1 MTLQLEHPLISKCL
15 DIAIKAHAGQYR
27 RDGRTRYMDHV
38 YEVTKRVK
46 KFDDDHICV
55 ALLHDVIEDSDITA
69 ADLLKEGVPEHIV
82 AAVSLLTKPKYIE
95 MTYKKYL
102 VEVKANELA
111 RRVKIADMLSNL
123 ADDPTDDQ
131 IKKYAKGLDFLV
143 DYPI

>member
-15 DIAIKAHAGQYR
+15 DIAIKAHSGQYR

-55 ALLHDVIEDSDITA
+55 ALLHDVIEGSDITA
-69 ADLLKEGVPEHIV
+69 DDLLKEGVPENIV
-82 AAVSLLTKPKYIE
+82 EAVSLLTKYVGI
-95 MTYKKYL
+95 TYKKYL
-102 VEVKANELA
+102 VEIKGNELA

-123 ADDPTDDQ
+123 ADDPTDNQ

>member
-15 DIAIKAHAGQYR
+15 DIAIKAHSGQYR
-27 RDGRTRYMDHV
+27 RDGRTHYMDHV

-55 ALLHDVIEDSDITA
+55 ALLHDVIEGSDITA
-69 ADLLKEGVPEHIV
+69 DDLLKEGVPENIV
-82 AAVSLLTKPKYIE
+82 EAVSLLTKYVGI
-95 MTYKKYL
+95 TYKKYL
-102 VEVKANELA
+102 VEIKGNELA

-123 ADDPTDDQ
+123 ADDPTDNQ

>member
-1 MTLQLEHPLISKCL
+1 MNLQLERPLVSKCL

-27 RDGRTRYMDHV
+27 RDGVTSYIYHV
-38 YEVTKRVK
+38 YEVAKRVN
-46 KFDDDHICV
+46 KFDEDHICV
-55 ALLHDVIEDSDITA
+55 ALLHDVIEDSDITSY
-69 ADLLKEGVPEHIV
+69 DLLKEGVPMHIV
-82 AAVSLLTKPKYIE
+82 TAVSLLTKPKYFE

-102 VEVKANELA
+102 VEIKKNELA

-123 ADDPTDDQ
+123 ADDPTDNQ

>member
-1 MTLQLEHPLISKCL
+1 MNLQLEHPLVSKCL

-27 RDGRTRYMDHV
+27 RDGVTSYIYHV
-38 YEVTKRVK
+38 YEVAKRVN
-46 KFDDDHICV
+46 KFDEDHICV

-69 ADLLKEGVPEHIV
+69 DDLLKEGVPEHIV
-82 AAVSLLTKPKYIE
+82 AAVSLLTKYVGT
-95 MTYKKYL
+95 TYKKYL
-102 VEVKANELA
+102 IEVKANELA

-123 ADDPTDDQ
+123 ADDPTDNQ

>member
-1 MTLQLEHPLISKCL
+1 MTNKAL
-15 DIAIKAHAGQYR
+15 DDLRKLAEKAHSGQYR
-27 RDGRTRYMDHV
+27 RDGKTPYIEHIYAV
-38 YEVTKRVK
+38 EKRVSHLGN
-46 KFDDDHICV
+46 DYRAV
-55 ALLHDVIEDSDITA
+55 AIAHDLLEDSDITA
-69 ADLLKEGVPEHIV
+69 DDLLKEGVPEHIV

-131 IKKYAKGLDFLV
+131 IKKYAKGLDFLI

>member
-1 MTLQLEHPLISKCL
+1 MTNKAL
-15 DIAIKAHAGQYR
+15 DDLRKLAEKAHSGQYR
-27 RDGRTRYMDHV
+27 RDGKTPYIEHIYAV
-38 YEVTKRVK
+38 EKRVSHLGN
-46 KFDDDHICV
+46 DYRAV
-55 ALLHDVIEDSDITA
+55 AIAHDLLEDTDITSY
-69 ADLLKEGVPEHIV
+69 DLLKEGVPEHIV
-82 AAVSLLTKPKYIE
+82 AAVSLLTKYVG

-123 ADDPTDDQ
+123 ADDPTDNQ

>member
-1 MTLQLEHPLISKCL
+1 MTLQSEHPLISKCL
-15 DIAIKAHAGQYR
+15 DIAIKAHSGQYR
-27 RDGRTRYMDHV
+27 RDGRTHYMDHV

-55 ALLHDVIEDSDITA
+55 ALLHDVIEGSDITA
-69 ADLLKEGVPEHIV
+69 DDLLKEGVPENIV
-82 AAVSLLTKPKYIE
+82 EAVSLLTKYVGI
-95 MTYKKYL
+95 TYKKYL
-102 VEVKANELA
+102 VEIKGNELA

-123 ADDPTDDQ
+123 ADDPTDNQ

>member
-1 MTLQLEHPLISKCL
+1 ME
-15 DIAIKAHAGQYR
+15 
-27 RDGRTRYMDHV
+27 
-38 YEVTKRVK
+38 
-46 KFDDDHICV
+46 FNFFDDHICV

-69 ADLLKEGVPEHIV
+69 DDLLKEGVPEHIV

-131 IKKYAKGLDFLV
+131 IKKRRLE
-143 DYPI
+143 II

>member
-1 MTLQLEHPLISKCL
+1 MYLNLQHPLISKCL
-15 DIAIKAHAGQYR
+15 EIAINAHAGQYR
-27 RDGRTRYMDHV
+27 RDGSTHYMDHV

-69 ADLLKEGVPEHIV
+69 DDLLKEGVPEHIV
-82 AAVSLLTKPKYIE
+82 EAVSLLTKYVGT
-95 MTYKKYL
+95 TYKKYL

-123 ADDPTDDQ
+123 ADDPTDNQ

>member
-27 RDGRTRYMDHV
+27 RDGRTHYMDHV

-55 ALLHDVIEDSDITA
+55 ALLHDVIEGSDITA
-69 ADLLKEGVPEHIV
+69 DDLLKEGVPENIV
-82 AAVSLLTKPKYIE
+82 EAVSLLTKYVGI
-95 MTYKKYL
+95 TYKKYL
-102 VEVKANELA
+102 VEIKGNELA

-123 ADDPTDDQ
+123 ADDPTDNQ

>member
-1 MTLQLEHPLISKCL
+1 MNLQLERPLVSKCL

-27 RDGRTRYMDHV
+27 RDGVTSYIYHV
-38 YEVTKRVK
+38 YEVAKRVN
-46 KFDDDHICV
+46 KFDEDHICV

-69 ADLLKEGVPEHIV
+69 DDLLKEGVPEHIV
-82 AAVSLLTKPKYIE
+82 AAVSLLTKYVGT
-95 MTYKKYL
+95 TYKKYL
-102 VEVKANELA
+102 IEVKANELA

-123 ADDPTDDQ
+123 ADDPTDNQ

>member
-1 MTLQLEHPLISKCL
+1 MTLQSEHPLISKCL
-15 DIAIKAHAGQYR
+15 EIAIKAHAGQYR
-27 RDGRTRYMDHV
+27 RDGVTSYIYHV
-38 YEVTKRVK
+38 YEVAKRVK
-46 KFDDDHICV
+46 KFGDDHVCV

-69 ADLLKEGVPEHIV
+69 DDLLKEGVPENIV
-82 AAVSLLTKPKYIE
+82 EAVSLLTKYVG
-95 MTYKKYL
+95 MTYKKYI

-123 ADDPTDDQ
+123 ADDPTDNQ

>member
-1 MTLQLEHPLISKCL
+1 MNLQLEHPLVSKCL

-27 RDGRTRYMDHV
+27 RDGVTSYIYHV
-38 YEVTKRVK
+38 YEVAKRVN
-46 KFDDDHICV
+46 KFDEDHICV

-69 ADLLKEGVPEHIV
+69 DDLLKEGVPEHIV
-82 AAVSLLTKPKYIE
+82 AAVSLLTKYVGT
-95 MTYKKYL
+95 TYKKYL
-102 VEVKANELA
+102 VEVKKNELA

-123 ADDPTDDQ
+123 ADDPTDNQ